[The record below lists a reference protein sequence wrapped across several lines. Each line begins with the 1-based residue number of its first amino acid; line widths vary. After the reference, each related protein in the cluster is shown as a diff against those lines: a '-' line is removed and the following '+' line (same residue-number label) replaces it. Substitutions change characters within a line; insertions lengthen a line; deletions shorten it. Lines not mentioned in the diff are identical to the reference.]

1 MAQCKLLMRLP
12 FTRHVLMAAAVSLLA
27 ACSADRPAPLRV
39 HLYALG
45 DRVNIGHIGY
55 QVFEMQWKPVLGDG
69 PDARVPQN
77 RFLILRF
84 SATNSGGANEIIP
97 NMSLEDEAGNSYPEL
112 KDGTKVPLWVG
123 YLRQAAPDESVQ
135 GSVMFDVPP
144 RTYKLRLW
152 DEDHNTSALIDLPLQ
167 FEDQNKGLPTQH

>member
-1 MAQCKLLMRLP
+1 MRLRLI
-12 FTRHVLMAAAVSLLA
+12 RHALVAAAVSLLA
-27 ACSADRPAPLRV
+27 ACSADHPAPLRV

-45 DRVNIGHIGY
+45 DRVNIGHLVY

-84 SATNSGGANEIIP
+84 SATNSGGADEIVP
-97 NMSLEDEAGNSYPEL
+97 NMSLEDQAGNSYPEL

-123 YLRQAAPDESVQ
+123 YLRQVAPADSVQ
-135 GSVMFDVPP
+135 GSVVFDLPP
-144 RTYKLRLW
+144 KSYKLRLW
-152 DEDHNTSALIDLPLQ
+152 DEDHVNSALIDLPLQ
-167 FEDQNKGLPTQH
+167 FEDENKGIPTQH